1 MGACDISSD
10 GRFYLSQKPGARL
23 LVDSDGD
30 TLGIIS
36 GSCLEEEIGRRGQIV
51 IENGSPLLLSF
62 DTKRLYGCDGQ
73 LKIPVGPANPRVSEM
88 LLPRITD
95 RPEARAY
102 NRGVMTA
109 RKEAKNCGC
118 VGPDLPADESPSD
131 SVSRFHTARSMRV
144 PRSVR
149 VS

>member
-30 TLGIIS
+30 TLGIII
-36 GSCLEEEIGRRGQIV
+36 GGCLEEEIGRRGQIV

-73 LKIPVGPANPRVSEM
+73 SKIPVEPLPPRQNRTGMSS
-88 LLPRITD
+88 PRLVDCSDIEKFGD
-95 RPEARAY
+95 REKPGAEE
-102 NRGVMTA
+102 GDD
-109 RKEAKNCGC
+109 K
-118 VGPDLPADESPSD
+118 
-131 SVSRFHTARSMRV
+131 
-144 PRSVR
+144 
-149 VS
+149 

>member
-36 GSCLEEEIGRRGQIV
+36 GGCLEEEIGRRGQIV

-73 LKIPVGPANPRVSEM
+73 LKIPVEP
-88 LLPRITD
+88 LPPGRAERECHHRGWSI
-95 RPEARAY
+95 AR
-102 NRGVMTA
+102 T
-109 RKEAKNCGC
+109 
-118 VGPDLPADESPSD
+118 
-131 SVSRFHTARSMRV
+131 SRSWGSAHETENK
-144 PRSVR
+144 VR
-149 VS
+149 